1 MQPAVVP
8 SAAVAAALSTVRD
21 LDLCRLHRKS
31 PDDVAAQLQQ
41 LPLVLPALTSLRLGG
56 LWQAY
61 VIVQS
66 CNTLMLAISLSTVPV
81 HELAHCHRHLD
92 AFCRMRNSE
101 GLQAIA
107 QLPKLAR
114 LTLAGCPSDEVR
126 GSFCTSVCWHL
137 GAST

>member
-1 MQPAVVP
+1 MPGRLQPASMP
-8 SAAVAAALSTVRD
+8 SAAVAAAFSTARD

-66 CNTLMLAISLSTVPV
+66 CNTLILGSSLSSGPVPGS
-81 HELAHCHRHLD
+81 AHRY
-92 AFCRMRNSE
+92 
-101 GLQAIA
+101 
-107 QLPKLAR
+107 
-114 LTLAGCPSDEVR
+114 
-126 GSFCTSVCWHL
+126 
-137 GAST
+137 